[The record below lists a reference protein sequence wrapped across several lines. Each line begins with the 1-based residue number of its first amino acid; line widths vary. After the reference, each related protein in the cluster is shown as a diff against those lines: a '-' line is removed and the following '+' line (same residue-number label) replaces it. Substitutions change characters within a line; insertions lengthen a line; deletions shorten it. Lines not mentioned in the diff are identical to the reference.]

1 MCLHC
6 REEALRDRR
15 LASDTSVGGVDAA
28 CSSDVYM
35 EGVLCSP
42 VPRSLPQ
49 MDFQGQ
55 KMAER
60 LMLYIIC
67 IAGLVAFCMGW
78 LEGSFALMMKVRIT
92 PTMQLLSYLC

>member
-1 MCLHC
+1 MP
-6 REEALRDRR
+6 
-15 LASDTSVGGVDAA
+15 AA
-28 CSSDVYM
+28 RTW
-35 EGVLCSP
+35 LN
-42 VPRSLPQ
+42 

-78 LEGSFALMMKVRIT
+78 LEGSFALMMKVRATSIGT
-92 PTMQLLSYLC
+92 STAICLCRDVICIRLP